1 MRYVK
6 KFVSMA
12 LIVLMLLTTAC
23 AGGLPE
29 DAAELFSVKAW
40 AHYAIA
46 TQKEMPDGQA
56 MAYWQDGRGYEVALT
71 VMRNTKSET
80 NVLVMLEKAS
90 AKEAWC
96 IIMRN
101 WSAVEQGDE
110 SVPFFVFAQDGSLC
124 MTYPN
129 GNTATFQRK
138 EERWVLTNLTFGTD
152 TQVEV
157 YSDRLVYRV
166 QTATDHTTSQSVAGV
181 VETGLAQFAWN
192 RFSATVQEAQERL
205 TTPPM
210 IPMGDWRAYAI
221 KQPSAYADKLP
232 AGLQYDVY
240 SAPDEASFRAA
251 NGRATLSTNDW
262 VQLLGVEG
270 DYLMVQYALNRH
282 QYRIGYIRDD
292 GRVDAMELNDL
303 VWANAPAV
311 ITATTEM
318 TDDPLN
324 SCTGVLTLKKNAQV
338 TYLGT
343 LGSDWAYIETTTAQ
357 GLRIRGFV
365 AMSDIELLADDM
377 NG

>member
-1 MRYVK
+1 MKYVK
-6 KFVSMA
+6 KFVAIA
-12 LIVLMLLTTAC
+12 LMVMLLLTTAC

-29 DAAELFSVKAW
+29 EAAELFSVKAW

-46 TQKEMPDGQA
+46 TQEKMPDGQA
-56 MAYWQDGRGYEVALT
+56 MAHWQDGHGYEVALT

-90 AKEAWC
+90 AKEEWR

-124 MTYPN
+124 MTYPD

-152 TQVEV
+152 TQVDV

-192 RFSATVQEAQERL
+192 RFSANVQEAQERL
-205 TTPPM
+205 TTPPV
-210 IPMGDWRAYAI
+210 IPTGDWRAYAI

-311 ITATTEM
+311 ITTTTEM

-324 SCTGVLTLKKNAQV
+324 SCGGVLTLKKNTQV